1 MVKNGLK
8 RNVIKSN
15 NTDFAGDNLIVKRG
29 GSRQGSGRPKLA
41 PTKVLAYRVPI
52 SKAIKID
59 KAIRKLLTGL
69 LL

>member
-1 MVKNGLK
+1 MKQE
-8 RNVIKSN
+8 
-15 NTDFAGDNLIVKRG
+15 TRG
-29 GSRQGSGRPKLA
+29 GRREGSGRPKLA
-41 PTKVLAYRVPI
+41 PTKVLSYRVPV

>member
-1 MVKNGLK
+1 MEKQL
-8 RNVIKSN
+8 
-15 NTDFAGDNLIVKRG
+15 KRG
-29 GSRQGSGRPKLA
+29 GSRPGSGRPKLP